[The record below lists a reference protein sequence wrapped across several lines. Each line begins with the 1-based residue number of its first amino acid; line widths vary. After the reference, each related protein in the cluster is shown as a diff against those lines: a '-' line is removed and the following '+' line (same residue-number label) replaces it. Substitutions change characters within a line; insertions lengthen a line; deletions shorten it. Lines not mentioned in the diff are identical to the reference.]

1 MIELNIKPSEQKP
14 KAYIPECCDFC
25 RYCQCRFLKKY
36 MDNIYRCKLMR
47 YKTITTSINE
57 RPEWCPLK
65 PVENEKK
72 GAEMGLGRRDWSLEG
87 VHDG

>member
-1 MIELNIKPSEQKP
+1 MTNEQKP

-65 PVENEKK
+65 PVENETVTGDDTEFKK
-72 GAEMGLGRRDWSLEG
+72 CVKG
-87 VHDG
+87 VSF

>member
-1 MIELNIKPSEQKP
+1 
-14 KAYIPECCDFC
+14 
-25 RYCQCRFLKKY
+25 

-72 GAEMGLGRRDWSLEG
+72 GGGNGTGQKLDKRGRAVPL
-87 VHDG
+87 